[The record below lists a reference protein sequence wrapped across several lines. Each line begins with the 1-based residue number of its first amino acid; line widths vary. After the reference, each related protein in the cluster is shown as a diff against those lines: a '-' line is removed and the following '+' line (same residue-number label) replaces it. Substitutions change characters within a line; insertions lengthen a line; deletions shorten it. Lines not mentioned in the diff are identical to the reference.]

1 MEDQNLEL
9 KNHILQYGSIL
20 GGISVVFGLML
31 YSLEM
36 HYQNDTNVTIVS
48 LVITIGVIAFAQFNY
63 RTDNDG
69 FMSLS
74 QGIKIG
80 LGMAAIS
87 GIINVLYFLVLSN
100 IIDPEMMNK
109 AIEVGMNEF
118 LDQNPEASEELI
130 EQVKDMQE
138 NFTGALTSSSVMII
152 FSLLTGLVISLVTG
166 LFLKRNRPE

>member
-31 YSLEM
+31 YSLDM
-36 HYQNDTNVTIVS
+36 HYQNDTNATIVS

-63 RTDNDG
+63 RKDNQG

-100 IIDPEMMNK
+100 VIDPEMMNK
-109 AIEVGMNEF
+109 ATEVGMNEF

-138 NFTGALTSSSVMII
+138 SFTGPLISSSVIII
-152 FSLLTGLVISLVTG
+152 FSLLTGLVVSLVTG

>member
-1 MEDQNLEL
+1 MKDQNLEL

-20 GGISVVFGLML
+20 GGISVIFGLML
-31 YSLEM
+31 YSLDI
-36 HYQNDTNVTIVS
+36 HYQNDTNTTIVS
-48 LVITIGVIAFAQFNY
+48 LIITIGVIAFAQFNY
-63 RTDNDG
+63 RKDNEG
-69 FMSLS
+69 FISLS

-100 IIDPEMMNK
+100 VIDPEMMNK
-109 AIEVGMNEF
+109 ATEVGMNEF

-138 NFTGALTSSSVMII
+138 SFTGPLISSSVIII
-152 FSLLTGLVISLVTG
+152 FSLLTSLVVSLVTG

>member
-1 MEDQNLEL
+1 
-9 KNHILQYGSIL
+9 
-20 GGISVVFGLML
+20 ML
-31 YSLEM
+31 YSLDM
-36 HYQNDTNVTIVS
+36 HYQNDTNATIVS

-63 RTDNDG
+63 RKDNQG

-109 AIEVGMNEF
+109 AIEMGMNEF

-138 NFTGALTSSSVMII
+138 NFTVPVINSSMIII
-152 FSLLTGLVISLVTG
+152 FSLLTGLVVSLVTG

>member
-63 RTDNDG
+63 RTDNEG

>member
-138 NFTGALTSSSVMII
+138 NFTGPLTSSSVMII

>member
-152 FSLLTGLVISLVTG
+152 FSLLTGLVVSLVTG

>member
-1 MEDQNLEL
+1 MKDQNLEL

-20 GGISVVFGLML
+20 GGISVIFGLML

-36 HYQNDTNVTIVS
+36 HYQNDTNATIVS
-48 LVITIGVIAFAQFNY
+48 LVITIGVITFAQFNY
-63 RTDNDG
+63 RKDNYG
-69 FMSLS
+69 FLSLS

-100 IIDPEMMNK
+100 VIDPEMMNK
-109 AIEVGMNEF
+109 ATEVGMNEF

-138 NFTGALTSSSVMII
+138 SFTGPLISSSVIII
-152 FSLLTGLVISLVTG
+152 FSLLTGLVVSLVTG

>member
-31 YSLEM
+31 YSLDM
-36 HYQNDTNVTIVS
+36 HYQNDTNATIVS

-63 RTDNDG
+63 RKDNQG

-100 IIDPEMMNK
+100 VIDPEMMNK
-109 AIEVGMNEF
+109 ATEMGMNEF

-138 NFTGALTSSSVMII
+138 NFTGPVISSSMIII
-152 FSLLTGLVISLVTG
+152 FSLLTGLVVSLVTG

>member
-31 YSLEM
+31 YSLDM
-36 HYQNDTNVTIVS
+36 HYQNDTNATIVS

-63 RTDNDG
+63 RKDNQG

-100 IIDPEMMNK
+100 VIDPEMMNK
-109 AIEVGMNEF
+109 ATEVGMNEF

-138 NFTGALTSSSVMII
+138 NFTGPVISSSMIII
-152 FSLLTGLVISLVTG
+152 FSLLTGLVVSLVTG